1 MMSGLKSEKIIG
13 SKIAIILGLKST
25 ICVSFKI
32 LVAKLKKKK
41 LEQKQNSMISF
52 HIERITVYLG
62 KNVQPALRKVMC
74 HLRNSSL
81 Y

>member
-25 ICVSFKI
+25 ICVSFKT
-32 LVAKLKKKK
+32 LVAKLKKK

>member
-32 LVAKLKKKK
+32 LVAKLKKKIRAK
-41 LEQKQNSMISF
+41 AKFYDFFS
-52 HIERITVYLG
+52 Y
-62 KNVQPALRKVMC
+62 
-74 HLRNSSL
+74 
-81 Y
+81 

>member
-25 ICVSFKI
+25 ICVSFKT
-32 LVAKLKKKK
+32 LVAKLKKN
-41 LEQKQNSMISF
+41 LGQKQNSMISF